1 MNVLVLIGVSSSST
15 PHFFPVREV
24 SMPAWAMRL
33 ALPLL
38 FGLAAAFVL
47 TGAWKLRE
55 QGHTVHLSPGQVFAP
70 DVAMA
75 SWAGAILE
83 KNILGLEIP
92 DQGEVA
98 QGRQEE
104 NDPASWALLGTLTG
118 KTPKAILREDDQLL
132 ILHQGAVFNGWELTE
147 VLPRSVVWVAEGKR
161 REVRMWIKAPAI
173 DPAAPA
179 RATPSQ
185 SWQPPASG
193 TRVSLSRQE
202 VQPLLSDP
210 NALLQMANFKPFSMD
225 GKVSG
230 FQVLSIRPESL
241 LYKVGLRS
249 GDVLARINGQ
259 TLTGPAQLLQA
270 YSGMD
275 RASLVT
281 LDVQRASQMLT
292 YLVEIN

>member
-1 MNVLVLIGVSSSST
+1 MNGLVLICVSSN
-15 PHFFPVREV
+15 PVPIFFSVREL
-24 SMPAWAMRL
+24 SMPAWVMRL

-55 QGHTVHLSPGQVFAP
+55 QTHAIHLSPGQVFTP

-75 SWAGAILE
+75 SWAEVILE
-83 KNILGLEIP
+83 KNILELEIP
-92 DQGEVA
+92 GQGEVP

-104 NDPASWALLGTLTG
+104 NDPASWAFLGTLTG
-118 KTPKAILREDDQLL
+118 KTPKAVLREDDQLL
-132 ILHQGAVFNGWELTE
+132 ILHQGAVFNGWELAE

-161 REVRMWIKAPAI
+161 REVHMWTKAPAVG
-173 DPAAPA
+173 PVAPA
-179 RATPSQ
+179 HATPSQ
-185 SWQPPASG
+185 PWPPASG

-210 NALLQMANFKPFSMD
+210 NAMLQMANFKPFFMD

-281 LDVQRASQMLT
+281 LDIQRASQMLT